1 MLRSSTVS
9 LNEVQ
14 ARGTSS
20 EDGARIPV
28 LGIVLT
34 LGSMSRPRS
43 LPSLSVRNFAQI
55 KHADVPLG
63 DLSVLVGPQASG
75 KSLALQLLKLCLDGQ
90 RVTRILLDNG
100 FAWSGVEGLAE
111 RIFGEGMGRAW
122 RKRTSVSMGGHA
134 LHLDALASEARKLSS
149 PQQVFYV
156 PAQRAL
162 TIMDGW
168 PLSFPQGPLGT
179 PFVVRQ
185 FSEHLAGILRS
196 VSSSGRIFSLETPKL
211 KLGLRRA
218 VDDALF
224 RGAALDL
231 ATIRGKTE
239 LRLIQGKAQLPTIAW
254 TAGQREFVP
263 LLIALYALLPA
274 GKRTRDHDIEWIIL
288 EEPEMGLHPKG
299 ILAVMLLALELL
311 ARGYRVVLS
320 THHPLV
326 LDIVWGLTRLQEQPG
341 RGGGQRVL
349 RMLGADPDLLPIAQA
364 ALQKRYTITHFGPG
378 ERGQVLTTDISSL
391 DPGSSNPIVEGWGG
405 LSGLSGRIGDIVA
418 EAAQ

>member
-1 MLRSSTVS
+1 
-9 LNEVQ
+9 
-14 ARGTSS
+14 
-20 EDGARIPV
+20 
-28 LGIVLT
+28 
-34 LGSMSRPRS
+34 
-43 LPSLSVRNFAQI
+43 
-55 KHADVPLG
+55 
-63 DLSVLVGPQASG
+63 
-75 KSLALQLLKLCLDGQ
+75 
-90 RVTRILLDNG
+90 
-100 FAWSGVEGLAE
+100 
-111 RIFGEGMGRAW
+111 
-122 RKRTSVSMGGHA
+122 
-134 LHLDALASEARKLSS
+134 
-149 PQQVFYV
+149 
-156 PAQRAL
+156 
-162 TIMDGW
+162 
-168 PLSFPQGPLGT
+168 
-179 PFVVRQ
+179 
-185 FSEHLAGILRS
+185 
-196 VSSSGRIFSLETPKL
+196 
-211 KLGLRRA
+211 
-218 VDDALF
+218 
-224 RGAALDL
+224 
-231 ATIRGKTE
+231 
-239 LRLIQGKAQLPTIAW
+239 
-254 TAGQREFVP
+254 
-263 LLIALYALLPA
+263 LPA